1 MSTVYFDCYS
11 GISGDMIL
19 GSLIDLGLSVSYLKK
34 ELKKLNISG
43 YEINVKKVEKNQ
55 IVGTD
60 IDIVVKER
68 QDHRMLSDVYDLIEN
83 SQLNEKIKEMSKKIF
98 QKLAEVESK
107 IHNIE
112 IDNVYFHEVGAIDSI
127 IDIVGS
133 VIGIKKL
140 QINNIFCSYLPLGV
154 GFVTCS
160 HGMIPLPAPATVE
173 LLKGVPVYSTNIKH
187 ELVTPTGAAIIT
199 TLAQHFGEMPLMKI
213 NKVGYGAGKTEME
226 HPNLLR
232 VFIGE
237 LYNDYDFDITSTIE
251 TNIDDMNPE
260 IYDYLIQKLMDN
272 GALDVFLTG
281 IQMKKNRP
289 AVKLSVISSVEN
301 SDKIV
306 DIIFN
311 ETTTLG
317 VRIYNTRRIK
327 LFIEKRTVK
336 TEYGDIS
343 VKIGKINDKI
353 KTISP
358 EYEECRRLAEKSNI
372 PLKDIYDLVKKKL
385 YLVKS

>member
-1 MSTVYFDCYS
+1 MSTIYFDCFS

-19 GSLIDLGLSVSYLKK
+19 GSLIDLGLSVSYLKN

-43 YEINVKKVEKNQ
+43 YEISVKKVKKNQ

-60 IDIVVKER
+60 FDVVVKER
-68 QDHRMLSDVYDLIEN
+68 QHHRMLSDVYDLIEN

-98 QKLAEVESK
+98 QKLAEAESK
-107 IHNIE
+107 IHNTK
-112 IDNVYFHEVGAIDSI
+112 IDNVFFHEVGAIDSI

-133 VIGIKKL
+133 AIGITKL
-140 QINNIFCSYLPLGV
+140 QINNICCSCLPLGV

-199 TLAQHFGEMPLMKI
+199 TLATHFGEMPLMKI
-213 NKVGYGAGKTEME
+213 NKVGYGAGKTELE

-237 LYNDYDFDITSTIE
+237 LCNDYDFDITSTIE

-260 IYDYLIQKLMDN
+260 IYDYLIQRLMDN

-289 AVKLSVISSVEN
+289 AVKLSVITSVEN
-301 SDKIV
+301 CDKII

-317 VRIYNTRRIK
+317 IRIYNTRRIK
-327 LFIEKRTVK
+327 LFVEKRTVK

-343 VKIGKINDKI
+343 VKIGMINDKI

-358 EYEECRRLAEKSNI
+358 EYEECKQLAEKSNM

-385 YLVKS
+385 YLGKA

>member
-1 MSTVYFDCYS
+1 MSTIYFDCFS

-19 GSLIDLGLSVSYLKK
+19 GSLIDLGLSVSYLKN

-43 YEINVKKVEKNQ
+43 YEISVKKVKKNQ

-60 IDIVVKER
+60 FDVVVKER
-68 QDHRMLSDVYDLIEN
+68 QHHRMLSDVYDIIEN

-98 QKLAEVESK
+98 QKLAEAESK
-107 IHNIE
+107 IHNTE
-112 IDNVYFHEVGAIDSI
+112 IDNVFFHEVGAIDSI

-133 VIGIKKL
+133 AIGITKL
-140 QINNIFCSYLPLGV
+140 QINNICCSCLPLGV

-199 TLAQHFGEMPLMKI
+199 TLATHFGEMPLMKI
-213 NKVGYGAGKTEME
+213 NKVGYGAGKTELE

-237 LYNDYDFDITSTIE
+237 LCNDYDFDITSTIE

-260 IYDYLIQKLMDN
+260 IYDYLIQRLMDN

-289 AVKLSVISSVEN
+289 AVKLSVITSVEN
-301 SDKIV
+301 CDKII

-317 VRIYNTRRIK
+317 IRIYNTRRIK
-327 LFIEKRTVK
+327 LFVEKRTVK

-343 VKIGKINDKI
+343 VKIGMINDKI

-358 EYEECRRLAEKSNI
+358 EYEECKQLAEKSNM

-385 YLVKS
+385 YLGKA